1 MSVKI
6 KERTPY
12 DIAARYGI
20 TDIDEICLVVN
31 MTMNKLAHII
41 ETEGDAGGQR
51 NTAEYWQTLL
61 EENFRNYYISKIT
74 IERQKSIGKV
84 S

>member
-1 MSVKI
+1 MTEKI
-6 KERTPY
+6 KDNYTFSLAGKY
-12 DIAARYGI
+12 GVSDI
-20 TDIDEICLVVN
+20 EEMCLVVN
-31 MTMNKLAHII
+31 MTRNKLAHII
-41 ETEGDAGGQR
+41 KTEGDAGGKR
-51 NTAEYWQTLL
+51 RTREYWKTLL